1 MSPNTPTLKMMDH
14 LNCQRN
20 KKKKNENE
28 SLHVM
33 GAGRMSKSV

>member
-20 KKKKNENE
+20 KKNENE

-33 GAGRMSKSV
+33 GAGRKSKSV